1 MKFNNPYL
9 SDVAK
14 ANMLERWIVVHSIL
28 YYCQDTNVV
37 SDRMYDMNSKQLVE
51 LFESMSLKEK
61 RKTKYWYVFQTF
73 DGSSGFGLYEGL
85 NFEDREYLSAQANLV
100 LRIANKN

>member
-1 MKFNNPYL
+1 MKFSNPYL

-14 ANMLERWIVVHSIL
+14 ANMLERWIIVHSIL
-28 YYCQDTNVV
+28 YYCKDTNVV
-37 SDRMYDMNSKQLVE
+37 SDRMYDMNSILLVD
-51 LFESMSLKEK
+51 LFGNMSLKEK
-61 RKTKYWYVFQTF
+61 QKTKYWYVFKTF

-85 NFEDREYLSAQANLV
+85 NFEDREYLLAQANLV

>member
-1 MKFNNPYL
+1 MRFSNPYL
-9 SDVAK
+9 SDIAK
-14 ANMLERWIVVHSIL
+14 ANMLERWIIVHSIL

-37 SDRMYDMNSKQLVE
+37 SDRMYDMNSKQLIK

-61 RKTKYWYVFQTF
+61 QKTKYWYVFKTF

-85 NFEDREYLSAQANLV
+85 KFEDREYLLTQANLV
-100 LRIANKN
+100 LRLVNKN

>member
-1 MKFNNPYL
+1 MKLNNPYL
-9 SDVAK
+9 SDIAK
-14 ANMLERWIVVHSIL
+14 ANMLERWVIVHSIL
-28 YYCQDTNVV
+28 YYSRDTNVV

-61 RKTKYWYVFQTF
+61 QKTKYWYVFKTF

-85 NFEDREYLSAQANLV
+85 NFEDRQYLDLQADV
-100 LRIANKN
+100 LCRLCKI